1 MIKLAGSNPYFLN
14 ASSDHSK
21 AFSRVNFR
29 WLFLVFFALLI
40 SFGASAQNTK
50 GDTPDRSRESRFKST
65 PRKEKKKVRPAK
77 RVTVRTKTQG
87 GERAGKPLKPLFN
100 VHKPSNQDRAWK
112 GDLTG
117 RRIRQRNSS
126 SQQVNVHPQKGP
138 HVKRNPPNRE
148 GKQNVARGRP
158 VRVQSATGKAR
169 NVYPQRGRYVNAS
182 PKPRDT
188 ERVVSNRQA
197 LAKLRKIQSDG
208 RRRPG
213 DGGRGRVVPRSA
225 SSPFIR
231 HKSINVWANFPRT
244 KRKGEQ
250 AQTTDIAGRKIRGR
264 NFETPRRGFIP
275 APNTY
280 RGRQAIR
287 RDRPY
292 TGPSGGY
299 RTASGGGRAWRGDIA
314 GRRIRHRDRSSKK
327 RIEGTPSLAS
337 RPRSIS
343 GSGRRG
349 SKFPGAASVSGR
361 VWNNSGRA
369 IAGRTPKTGIPGLP
383 VRMRS
388 KRGFRDQGEGFPGLA
403 KSRRPVKGGGSV
415 SGGWNNN
422 GRPVVGRTPKTGIP
436 GFPIR
441 VRSKRGFRDQGEGFA
456 GSVKSRRP
464 AKGGGSVSGGWN
476 NNGRPVVGRT
486 PKTGIPAFPV
496 KQRLPRELQDQGEEF
511 TGMIKSHRPKKG
523 GGSVSGKLWNNN
535 ERPIPVRQYSG
546 SERVAGYA
554 GNIKVKGRGPSNDA
568 RRAAAFQGNRKIH
581 SAQPP
586 ISDQGEEFTGFKR
599 LSRFRRNYIQ
609 NELANENSIK
619 KKRPG
624 KSVYAVRGLQ
634 VKVKRRP
641 YVENEN
647 AADDALKKL
656 KPTAADKSVAG
667 LQVKVRQDRYVR
679 NPSSSRD
686 ALKVREPGRAFAR
699 ITDYQ
704 GNIKMQKYRFANK
717 HKGLHP
723 DAQFVRTNKNN
734 VPGERDAVTNFKL
747 WWARLFKK
755 QDTQPDHLK
764 EKGKKP
770 RYDKGEIGLWYD

>member
-1 MIKLAGSNPYFLN
+1 M
-14 ASSDHSK
+14 
-21 AFSRVNFR
+21 
-29 WLFLVFFALLI
+29 FFALLI

-117 RRIRQRNSS
+117 RPIRQRNSS
-126 SQQVNVHPQKGP
+126 SERINVHPQKGP
-138 HVKRNPPNRE
+138 HVKRNPPSRE

-158 VRVQSATGKAR
+158 VRVHSATGKVR
-169 NVYPQRGRYVNAS
+169 NVYPQRGRYVNNAS

-188 ERVVSNRQA
+188 ERSVSNRQA

-280 RGRQAIR
+280 RGRQAIK

-327 RIEGTPSLAS
+327 RIEGIPSLAS

-343 GSGRRG
+343 GSDRRG

-369 IAGRTPKTGIPGLP
+369 IAGRTPKTGIPGLQ
-383 VRMRS
+383 VRM
-388 KRGFRDQGEGFPGLA
+388 
-403 KSRRPVKGGGSV
+403 
-415 SGGWNNN
+415 
-422 GRPVVGRTPKTGIP
+422 
-436 GFPIR
+436 
-441 VRSKRGFRDQGEGFA
+441 RSKRGFRDQGEGFA

-496 KQRLPRELQDQGEEF
+496 KRRLRPELQDQGEEF

-656 KPTAADKSVAG
+656 RPTATDKSVAG